1 MRFFLVIPVH
11 AMGKGEKGARAA
23 GMDNSLRQGQAQ
35 GLNPTDPVRGDA
47 ASQRQQEYVFH
58 DATEECE
65 DCCFDTKEMYE
76 FLETIKCLKADPKC
90 TDCEAAA
97 SRKLMLCSGCSQ
109 CFCTG
114 LVTNEDGP
122 MGHARPHAK
131 SACHPIALWIDQ
143 PDTAYCFE
151 CGGSLDLKLIA
162 SAARAYEPY
171 VVRGISNRGMTCF
184 VNVLVQCFL
193 ALRELRI
200 WMFGPDAPKGSLGV
214 ALKNLFEKTVV
225 GDDAGAVLDPDELLD
240 CLGALNANYGNRT
253 QQDSHELLLHLL
265 DGLNEDE
272 LLKRPPGMQMDV
284 PTVVDSIFQGQVS
297 ESLTCK
303 CCLELVAKPP
313 QPFYV
318 LSLTLPPI
326 TGHPTKST
334 ARQRSGRRAR
344 NNLKDSEEDKHKVDC
359 LPSIKECLEDYFRK
373 ELVTRNCDSCTKDRK
388 SSTSQG
394 KDGGQMVAS
403 INASTSA
410 DWDQTECDRH
420 RKAEEKS
427 DLFSPHDDQNAHQV
441 GENPDEQK
449 GKHAYK
455 ALVLS
460 KMPPVLTLHVLRFEG
475 NAAKRLGHVKFEENL
490 DVGKYLDLRSE
501 DKDNTTYRLVG
512 VVEHSGNSLHKGHY
526 VTYVRGSRTG
536 SEQQQSSGSSS
547 WFYATDRIIRE
558 VPLDEVLK
566 CDAYLLFYEQTV
578 D

>member
-1 MRFFLVIPVH
+1 
-11 AMGKGEKGARAA
+11 
-23 GMDNSLRQGQAQ
+23 
-35 GLNPTDPVRGDA
+35 
-47 ASQRQQEYVFH
+47 
-58 DATEECE
+58 
-65 DCCFDTKEMYE
+65 
-76 FLETIKCLKADPKC
+76 
-90 TDCEAAA
+90 
-97 SRKLMLCSGCSQ
+97 MLCSGCSQ

-131 SACHPIALWIDQ
+131 SACHPVALWIDQ

-171 VVRGISNRGMTCF
+171 VVRGISNKGMTCF

-214 ALKNLFEKTVV
+214 ALKNLFEKT
-225 GDDAGAVLDPDELLD
+225 
-240 CLGALNANYGNRT
+240 
-253 QQDSHELLLHLL
+253 
-265 DGLNEDE
+265 
-272 LLKRPPGMQMDV
+272 
-284 PTVVDSIFQGQVS
+284 GQVS

-410 DWDQTECDRH
+410 DWDQTECDHH
-420 RKAEEKS
+420 RKAQEKS

-460 KMPPVLTLHVLRFEG
+460 KLPPVLTLHVLRFEG

-526 VTYVRGSRTG
+526 VTDVRGSRTG
-536 SEQQQSSGSSS
+536 SEQQQSIGSSS